1 PGTGIARWVGSATSN
16 HVSNSSNITDTVSGT
31 FHCTPRARFTGDQ
44 TDEMRFEDFRD
55 FDVFID
61 EQRGTLA
68 FDRGRVYMLT
78 GIKGKMQGLGERAW
92 VGHDEND
99 PNPSIYLLRSMVGDL
114 FAKVIGFGMLYPSSA
129 GMKYYSEPVS
139 GDEFEAKLV
148 LDNGE
153 HNNEY
158 VVTMGPLDSTFC
170 YLTEISGRFDG
181 GRERIQVVANNHH
194 WQLKVRAAPGK
205 EVRGRARCVYYQQ

>member
-1 PGTGIARWVGSATSN
+1 
-16 HVSNSSNITDTVSGT
+16 
-31 FHCTPRARFTGDQ
+31 
-44 TDEMRFEDFRD
+44 MRFEDFRD